1 VRYFVLRDFPRFD
14 RHLRTDASIVQSP
27 AFQKAVVWIS
37 KCLPLSD
44 EQRIAV
50 ALLLKTEQEDLGAP
64 STADSEG
71 SSKKNTQDEGELQQE
86 T

>member
-1 VRYFVLRDFPRFD
+1 MRYFVLRDFPRFD
-14 RHLRTDASIVQSP
+14 RHLRTDASIVQRP

-50 ALLLKTEQEDLGAP
+50 ALLLKTEQEDLGA

-71 SSKKNTQDEGELQQE
+71 STKNTQDEEELPKE
-86 T
+86 A

>member
-1 VRYFVLRDFPRFD
+1 VRFFVLRDFPRFD
-14 RHLRTDASIVQSP
+14 RHLRTDASIVQRP

-50 ALLLKTEQEDLGAP
+50 ALLLKTEQEDLGA

-86 T
+86 A